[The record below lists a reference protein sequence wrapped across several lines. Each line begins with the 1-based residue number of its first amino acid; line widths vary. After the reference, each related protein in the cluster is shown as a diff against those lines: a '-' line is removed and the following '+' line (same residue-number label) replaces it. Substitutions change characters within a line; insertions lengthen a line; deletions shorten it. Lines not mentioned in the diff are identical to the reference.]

1 MKNKKSLKIGTSIEK
16 NMTSETII
24 SEKMDKGTMSIQLF
38 KLIPLN
44 KKNLLF

>member
-24 SEKMDKGTMSIQLF
+24 SEKWIKEQCQYSCS
-38 KLIPLN
+38 N
-44 KKNLLF
+44 